1 MPLASQGLWKRA
13 ERSESLRGEM
23 KPRDKKN
30 PRISFIGNHGMCRA
44 QDRGCTINR
53 KVSLK
58 FSLAMED
65 EHIRGELL
73 ISCLYVCFSVLVCL
87 YVLVLVL
94 VCACMC
100 TSVPL

>member
-1 MPLASQGLWKRA
+1 MPLASQGLWKRV

-44 QDRGCTINR
+44 QERGCTINR
-53 KVSLK
+53 KVSLIL
-58 FSLAMED
+58 SLAMED

-73 ISCLYVCFSVLVCL
+73 ISCLYVRLQSRFDYISFKALQRHPKK
-87 YVLVLVL
+87 
-94 VCACMC
+94 
-100 TSVPL
+100 TGIS